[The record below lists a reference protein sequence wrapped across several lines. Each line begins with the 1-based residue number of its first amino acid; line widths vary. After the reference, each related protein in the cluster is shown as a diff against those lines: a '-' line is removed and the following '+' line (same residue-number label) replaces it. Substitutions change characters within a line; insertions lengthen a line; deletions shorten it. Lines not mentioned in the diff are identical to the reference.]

1 MKAHHPPQQ
10 PPHMPPYPMAG
21 PPHPQMGPPIMPFP
35 HPAMY
40 GPPPHYPMPGMYQP
54 SAMPPLVPS
63 TKPIG
68 EAKKADD
75 AAPAGSTS
83 DTTKGTSTPKAAA
96 SNDGDGDDDKTKKAG
111 GLDLLASL
119 AFPGQKDKAKD
130 GKEQAKEEKEGDGGM
145 PPLSAPFDPKN
156 PNAAAIAILQK
167 ESKNKKK
174 KTRMEEMSP
183 KEKLFVDKVRESDVL
198 CGRGGKFTGRVEK
211 P

>member
-1 MKAHHPPQQ
+1 
-10 PPHMPPYPMAG
+10 MAG
-21 PPHPQMGPPIMPFP
+21 VHPIMPYP
-35 HPAMY
+35 PMAY
-40 GPPPHYPMPGMYQP
+40 GPPPPHYMPGMPYP
-54 SAMPPLVPS
+54 PPPAPMPPLVPT

-75 AAPAGSTS
+75 AAPAGSTKE
-83 DTTKGTSTPKAAA
+83 TTKGAKATTSGEEKKDE
-96 SNDGDGDDDKTKKAG
+96 DGKGKTAG

-119 AFPGQKDKAKD
+119 ALPTKKDKKD
-130 GKEQAKEEKEGDGGM
+130 DKSPAAPKEEGQEEGM

-174 KTRMEEMSP
+174 KTRGIEEMNP

-198 CGRGGKFTGRVEK
+198 CGRGGKSCNVFACGSWLNGCR
-211 P
+211 